1 LGLAFFSDGYSGF
14 SAAVS
19 MAALALAALLLV
31 TITLLRVGR
40 GWHEKRLARHE
51 AVWSEALLLATEVPD
66 TDLPPIP
73 KNLLPAFA
81 HYWNRIRASLKGPAA
96 ENLAAPLRRRGVEA
110 RVLGMLGR
118 RSLRLR
124 LIAATTLGYLRARSA
139 WEPLARLARHPSP
152 ELSSTAA
159 HALLRIDP
167 DAALDLLAAEIVDRD
182 DWSLARLG
190 SLFQELGPDAITPG
204 LARMMAGQPR
214 RGVHRIVKLARFG
227 QRKRMGTAVREW
239 LRTSGDA
246 QVLESALDY
255 VESADDLLQ
264 VRGAARHGD
273 WRVRIAAA
281 RALARIGSRAEL
293 AVLLELLRDPQWWV
307 RYHAAHAVTALH
319 GLDTA
324 EIETLRRLASDP
336 FAAQSLAHALADRTS
351 AA

>member
-1 LGLAFFSDGYSGF
+1 
-14 SAAVS
+14 

-31 TITLLRVGR
+31 TITLLRAAR
-40 GWHEKRLARHE
+40 GWHATRLARHE
-51 AVWSEALLLATEVPD
+51 AAWSEALLLAMEVPG

-73 KNLLPAFA
+73 GSLMPAFA
-81 HYWNRIRASLKGPAA
+81 SHWNRLRASLKGPAA
-96 ENLAAPLRRRGVEA
+96 ENLAAPLRRHGLEA
-110 RVLGMLGR
+110 RVLAMLGS

-139 WEPLARLARHPSP
+139 WESLARLARDPSP

-167 DAALDLLAAEIVDRD
+167 DQALELLATQIVERD

-204 LARMMAGQPR
+204 LVRIMAAHPR
-214 RGVHRIVKLARFG
+214 SGIHRIVRLARFG
-227 QRKRMGTAVREW
+227 QRKPMGAVVREW

-255 VESADDLLQ
+255 VESTDDLLQ

-307 RYHAAHAVTALH
+307 RYHAAHAVTGLH
-319 GLDTA
+319 GLEPG
-324 EIETLRRLASDP
+324 EIEELQRLAADP
-336 FAAQSLAHALADRTS
+336 FAAESLAHALADRTS